1 MKRTDLILIG
11 IILVLAAAGL
21 FYINA
26 NKTSGD
32 KVVIKVSGEFYKE
45 LPLNKDTTLEIQGMG
60 GTNLLVIKDGYA
72 DMTDADCPDKL
83 CVQQSR
89 ISKDGESIICL
100 PHQVVVEIESNVT
113 NDVDITAQ

>member
-26 NKTSGD
+26 NKTNGD
-32 KVVIKVSGEFYKE
+32 KVVIKVQGEVYKE
-45 LPLNKDTTLEIQGMG
+45 LPLNKDTTLEIQGLG
-60 GTNLLVIKDGYA
+60 GTNILVIKDGYA

-100 PHQVVVEIESNVT
+100 PHQVVVEIESSET